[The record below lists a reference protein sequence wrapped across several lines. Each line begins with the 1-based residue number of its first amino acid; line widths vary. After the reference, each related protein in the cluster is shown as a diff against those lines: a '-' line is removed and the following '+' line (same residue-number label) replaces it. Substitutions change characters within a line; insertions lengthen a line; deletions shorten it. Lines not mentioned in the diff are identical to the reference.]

1 MYMLKLLTL
10 LADGNFHSGNE
21 LGVAAGISRAAVWK
35 RLQGATAEFGLEL
48 QSVPGKGYRLSHPLS
63 LINLNTLQ
71 ANFPYL
77 PIFAYD
83 SISSTN
89 EYAKKMLA
97 TQPAPLAIFAE
108 HQTLGRGRRGRKWNS
123 PYAQNL
129 YLSYAWPVTRGMAQI
144 DGLSLVAGL
153 AVVRAVEQV
162 VGTTAQLKW
171 PNDVL
176 INNAKVAGILLEL
189 VGDPADLCSVVIGIG
204 VNLNMTS
211 TNQAIDQEWTSLALE
226 TGKQVDRT
234 QFAQS
239 VLESLDV
246 YLEKQKNYGFS
257 SLKNEWLSV
266 HGWQGREV
274 VLSVGNE
281 LVQGRITGLGDKGEI
296 CLLVDGQ
303 ERLFIGGELS
313 LRLHDDP

>member
-21 LGVAAGISRAAVWK
+21 LGAAAGISRAAVWK

-63 LINLNTLQ
+63 LIKLNALQ

-97 TQPAPLAIFAE
+97 TQPAPLAILAE

-211 TNQAIDQEWTSLALE
+211 TNQTIDQEWTSLALE

>member
-21 LGVAAGISRAAVWK
+21 LGAAAGISRAAVWK

-63 LINLNTLQ
+63 LTNLNALQ
-71 ANFPYL
+71 ASFPYL

-97 TQPAPLAIFAE
+97 TQPAPLAIVAE

-274 VLSVGNE
+274 VLSVGTE

>member
-21 LGVAAGISRAAVWK
+21 LGAAAGISRAAVWK

-63 LINLNTLQ
+63 LINLNALQ

-97 TQPAPLAIFAE
+97 TQPAPLAILAE

-211 TNQAIDQEWTSLALE
+211 TNQVIDQEWTSLALE

-239 VLESLDV
+239 VLASLDV

-266 HGWQGREV
+266 HGWQGCEV

>member
-21 LGVAAGISRAAVWK
+21 LGAAAGISRAAVWK

-63 LINLNTLQ
+63 LIKLNALQ

-97 TQPAPLAIFAE
+97 TQPAPLAILAE

>member
-21 LGVAAGISRAAVWK
+21 LGAAAGISRAAVWK
-35 RLQGATAEFGLEL
+35 RLQGATTEFGLEL
-48 QSVPGKGYRLSHPLS
+48 QSVPGKGYRLSHPLR
-63 LINLNTLQ
+63 LIDLNALQ

-89 EYAKKMLA
+89 EYAKKKLV
-97 TQPAPLAIFAE
+97 TQPAPLAILAE
-108 HQTLGRGRRGRKWNS
+108 HQTLGRGRRGRNWNS

-246 YLEKQKNYGFS
+246 YLEKQKNCGFS

-313 LRLHDDP
+313 LRLHDDS

>member
-21 LGVAAGISRAAVWK
+21 LGAAAGISRAAVWK

-48 QSVPGKGYRLSHPLS
+48 QSVPGKGYRLSQPLS
-63 LINLNTLQ
+63 LINLNALQ

-89 EYAKKMLA
+89 EYAKKMLV
-97 TQPAPLAIFAE
+97 TQPAPLAILAE

-313 LRLHDDP
+313 LRLRDDP

>member
-21 LGVAAGISRAAVWK
+21 LGAAAGISRAAVWK

-63 LINLNTLQ
+63 LIDLNALH

-97 TQPAPLAIFAE
+97 TQPAPLAILAE

-246 YLEKQKNYGFS
+246 YLEKQKNCGFS